1 MSHMTILHSMPSFTL
16 KRAVLQ
22 SSSSPWRKP
31 TGQVDHLLSQL
42 LVIITVDCSSLSLVC
57 ECSMHWT
64 GLRGNDMQTRPKNRI
79 ETTLEKTTTIGN
91 HDEDRDKGKRLTIEL
106 SEQLEGL
113 RVVAELDGTGRIG
126 CKTDPHTAII
136 SCALKTLHPQNAIRQ
151 RRKPWYSLFSYK
163 KG

>member
-1 MSHMTILHSMPSFTL
+1 MAQAYGTSRPPVISITCHNNSRLL
-16 KRAVLQ
+16 KLEPCMRMFNA
-22 SSSSPWRKP
+22 
-31 TGQVDHLLSQL
+31 
-42 LVIITVDCSSLSLVC
+42 
-57 ECSMHWT
+57 WT
-64 GLRGNDMQTRPKNRI
+64 GLRGNDMQTRPKVRI
-79 ETTLEKTTTIGN
+79 QTTLEKTTTIGN
-91 HDEDRDKGKRLTIEL
+91 HDEDRDKGKKLTIEL

-136 SCALKTLHPQNAIRQ
+136 SCALKTLHPQIAIRQ